1 MNGRIAITALLGAQ
15 MGERTEM
22 PVARLHGLRRF
33 FA

>member
-1 MNGRIAITALLGAQ
+1 MNGRIAITAMLGAQ

-22 PVARLHGLRRF
+22 PMARLHGLRGS